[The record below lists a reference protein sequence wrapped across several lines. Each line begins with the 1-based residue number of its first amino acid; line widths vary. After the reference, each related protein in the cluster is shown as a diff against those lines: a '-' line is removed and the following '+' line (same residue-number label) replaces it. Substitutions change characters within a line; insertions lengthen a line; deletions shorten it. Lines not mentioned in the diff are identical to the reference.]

1 MVDGWNERREGW
13 NGMEWN
19 GMEWNGMEG
28 KGGSCIAGVGS
39 GALFGGRL
47 CAEGHAW

>member
-1 MVDGWNERREGW
+1 
-13 NGMEWN
+13 
-19 GMEWNGMEG
+19 MEWNGMEG